1 MNFKDLK
8 IGTKVITGYSIALIM
23 MSVIAIVIYLN
34 VHTLIDSAH
43 WVSHTNKVM
52 AHGNDLITQL
62 VNMETG
68 VRGFLVSGE
77 DHFLE
82 PYHAGLEKFETEIK
96 ALKQTVNDNPAQVAL
111 LEKIHSQEKEWLELS
126 AKREIAERRKV
137 VEGAVVVANF
147 KELQG
152 RVVGKQIFDKM
163 RQVLSSMDTQF
174 KVEKNTNGR
183 YQIQTILL
191 DLVNMET
198 GQRGYLLSGQDESL
212 EPYHEGTN
220 AFDEHIEA
228 LRSSIVAQ
236 TTGVTTGDVNKL
248 ERLRDD
254 WMAKAAG
261 PEIDARV
268 AVNKVPATMD
278 DVTALIDAGTGKKLM
293 DAMRVELEKFV
304 ANEAGLLVVRDEE
317 AKASASTAI
326 WFTIGGTLVAIALG
340 IFISIFLSRSISI
353 PVSQVAENAKAIA
366 IGDLSKTVNIDSK
379 DEVGL
384 LANSFREMTG
394 ALNAKADVAEL
405 IANGDLTASVQVLS
419 DQDSLGRSLDS
430 MVTKLRSV
438 VVDVK
443 DASFQVATGSE
454 EMSTN
459 AEQMSQGAE
468 AQSTSAEEASSSME
482 EMNANIKQNADNAAQ
497 TEKIAVKAAADARE
511 GGEAVEEA
519 VGAMKDIAQKISI
532 IEEIAR
538 QTNLLALNAA
548 IEAARAGE
556 HGKGFAVVAAEVRKL
571 AERSQTAAAEISDLS
586 SSSVEVSEKAGELLE
601 KLVPDIQKTADLV
614 QEISAASNEQTQGA
628 EQINTAIQQ
637 LDKVIQQNASAAAEA
652 SSTAEELSSQAAQL
666 QDAVDFFNIG
676 DTAGQAD
683 HRSRSQPKR
692 LGHRAATRLL
702 PPARKKSSRDI
713 TVVEDA
719 EIGKKSRAKRKK
731 KATLAAA
738 GVELDLAE
746 DNGHEHETL

>member
-1 MNFKDLK
+1 MKFKDLK
-8 IGTKVITGYSIALIM
+8 IGTKVITGYSIALVM

-34 VHTLIDSAH
+34 VNSLIDSAK
-43 WVSHTNKVM
+43 WVSHTNNVM
-52 AHGNDLITQL
+52 AEGNDLITQL

-68 VRGFLVSGE
+68 VRGFLVTGKDE
-77 DHFLE
+77 FLE
-82 PYHAGLEKFETEIK
+82 PYNAGLENFETDITG
-96 ALKQTVNDNPAQVAL
+96 LKQTVNDNPAQVAL
-111 LEKIHSQEKEWLELS
+111 LEKIHSMEKDWLELS
-126 AKREIAERRKV
+126 AQLEIAERRKV
-137 VEGAVVVANF
+137 VEGAVAVDTF
-147 KELQG
+147 EELQG

-174 KVEKNTNGR
+174 KVENKKDGR
-183 YQIQTILL
+183 YLIKTLLL

-198 GQRGYLLSGQDESL
+198 GQRGFLLSGQDESL
-212 EPYHEGTN
+212 EPYREGKN
-220 AFDEHIEA
+220 AFDEHAEE
-228 LRSSIVAQ
+228 LRTAIGAQ
-236 TTGVTTGDVNKL
+236 ATGVSTSDVSRL

-261 PEIDARV
+261 LEIDARV

-293 DAMRVELEKFV
+293 DAMRVELDKFV

-317 AKASASTAI
+317 AKASAGTAI
-326 WFTIGGTLVAIALG
+326 WFTIGATLVAIALG

-353 PVSQVAENAKAIA
+353 PVAQVAENAKAIA
-366 IGDLSKTVNIDSK
+366 IGDLSKTVDLDSK

-384 LANSFREMTG
+384 LANSFREMTS

-443 DASFQVATGSE
+443 DASFQVASGSE

-459 AEQMSQGAE
+459 AEQMTQGAE

-586 SSSVEVSEKAGELLE
+586 TSSVEVAEKAGELLE

-614 QEISAASNEQTQGA
+614 QEISAASNEQARDDCTGHSH
-628 EQINTAIQQ
+628 
-637 LDKVIQQNASAAAEA
+637 ASNSE
-652 SSTAEELSSQAAQL
+652 S
-666 QDAVDFFNIG
+666 
-676 DTAGQAD
+676 AG
-683 HRSRSQPKR
+683 
-692 LGHRAATRLL
+692 G
-702 PPARKKSSRDI
+702 SSRPSVLRM
-713 TVVEDA
+713 T
-719 EIGKKSRAKRKK
+719 
-731 KATLAAA
+731 
-738 GVELDLAE
+738 
-746 DNGHEHETL
+746 

>member
-1 MNFKDLK
+1 MKFKDLK
-8 IGTKVITGYSIALIM
+8 IGTKVITGYSIALLM
-23 MSVIAIVIYLN
+23 MTVIAVVIYLN
-34 VHTLIDSAH
+34 VNSLIDSAK
-43 WVSHTNKVM
+43 WVSHTNEVM
-52 AHGNDLITQL
+52 AEGNDLITQL

-68 VRGFLVSGE
+68 VRGFLVTGKDE
-77 DHFLE
+77 FLE
-82 PYHAGLEKFETEIK
+82 PYVAGLAKFEKDISG
-96 ALKQTVNDNPAQVAL
+96 LKQTVNDNPAQVAL
-111 LEKIHSQEKEWLELS
+111 LEKIHSMEKDWLDLS
-126 AKREIAERRKV
+126 AKLEIAERRLV
-137 VEGAVVVANF
+137 VEGAVAVETF

-152 RVVGKQIFDKM
+152 RIVGKQIFDKM

-174 KVEKNTNGR
+174 KVENNTDGR
-183 YQIQTILL
+183 FRIQTILL

-198 GQRGYLLSGQDESL
+198 GQRGFLLSGQDESL
-212 EPYHEGTN
+212 EPYRAGKN
-220 AFDEHIEA
+220 AFDEHVEA
-228 LRSSIVAQ
+228 LRTAIIAQ
-236 TTGVTTGDVNKL
+236 TTGVTTGDVGRL

-254 WMAKAAG
+254 WMDKAAG

-293 DAMRVELEKFV
+293 DAMRVELDKFV
-304 ANEAGLLVVRDEE
+304 ANEASLLVVRDEE
-317 AKASASTAI
+317 AKTSASTAI

-353 PVSQVAENAKAIA
+353 PVQQVAENAKAIA
-366 IGDLSKTVNIDSK
+366 IGDLTKTVDLDSK

-384 LANSFREMTG
+384 LANSFREMTS
-394 ALNAKADVAEL
+394 ALNAKSDVAER
-405 IANGDLTASVQVLS
+405 IANGDLTATVEVLS
-419 DQDSLGRSLDS
+419 EQDSLGRSLDS

-443 DASFQVATGSE
+443 NASFHVASGSE
-454 EMSTN
+454 EMSAS
-459 AEQMSQGAE
+459 AEQMSRGAE

-519 VGAMKDIAQKISI
+519 VVAMKDIAQKISI

-586 SSSVEVSEKAGELLE
+586 TSSVEVAEKAGSLLE

-628 EQINTAIQQ
+628 DQINKAIQQ

-666 QDAVDFFNIG
+666 QNAVDFFKIG
-676 DTAGQAD
+676 DAAGQATP
-683 HRSRSQPKR
+683 RSGSQAK
-692 LGHRAATRLL
+692 
-702 PPARKKSSRDI
+702 PARRKSSRKI
-713 TVVEDA
+713 TVVDDA
-719 EIGKKSRAKRKK
+719 EIGKKSGAKRKK
-731 KATLAAA
+731 KATPAAA
-738 GVELDLAE
+738 GVELDLVEAAGDE
-746 DNGHEHETL
+746 LGTF